1 MSSRIILKKTDTI
14 GKIPLVT
21 DLEYGELAINYADGK
36 VYYKDAANAI
46 RQTALDSAEIREFIQ
61 GADLDLGTNKI
72 LFSNVYSNFA
82 DLPSASDYHGMFAHV
97 HATGKAYYAHA
108 GAWLEIANKSEL
120 DAEEAARIAGDS
132 AEEAARIA
140 ADTALDT
147 SLRSAFAAADTS
159 LNDTLRA
166 YIDAADSDLQAS
178 LQSYADQAEA
188 DAISTA
194 NAHTNTRHDSAISYI
209 DQEIANLGGVSSN
222 GIDSAINA
230 LKDGAPTD
238 LNTLDK
244 LAQAIGDDAVF
255 ASTINAS
262 VNLKVDSAG
271 AISAVAN
278 AGYATQTYVVN
289 RVDSAVAQLVDAA
302 PETLNTLNE
311 LAQALGDNDSFSA
324 DVLQQLGTK
333 KDSAGVV
340 ALINSIVDSAYVAE
354 HHKVIDGGLFDSYD
368 VLELV
373 DSNYVAIRSGGLDST
388 GVTNLIDSAYIQSRQ
403 SSGGGTPSFA
413 AVAQSIIPATDITYD
428 LGSPTHQWRDVYVG
442 PGSLYVNG
450 QKVIEDNSGTITF
463 SADPGQSMA
472 VATTGTSGAYTVT
485 SEAGINLTTT
495 GGNQADIALTP
506 AAGGN
511 IEINGNIQFSAS
523 ASIVSAGVG
532 DITFGDNI
540 DMSLNRITNVSSPQ
554 LSSDVATKGY
564 VDANGGGG
572 AAGTD
577 SATVQG
583 MIDTSIA
590 ALDITDSAPVQAMID
605 TSIAALVDGAP
616 TALDTLNELA
626 TALSNDSDALTAL
639 TTTVDSK
646 LNAAAVTSLIDSAY
660 IQAREASVDVTGVVD
675 SAYVQARQSTTN
687 VNVNL
692 TDFEFI
698 ADSGAT
704 VFSGVDANGVTLNYA
719 SDNLLVHLNGILM
732 KDGVDYTANDG
743 STITLASPADV
754 ADILTI
760 HSFSNAAKVA
770 EATTATTAVPNQVY
784 IVDTTSTAVTV
795 TLPANPKFGDQVK
808 VIDGVGNAETNNITI
823 ARNGSNL
830 LGSGNDFTVDINRAS
845 IEFVYYNTIQGWI
858 ISSST

>member
-1 MSSRIILKKTDTI
+1 MASRIILKKTSTV
-14 GKIPLVT
+14 GRIPLAS
-21 DLEYGELAINYADGK
+21 DLEYGELAINYTDGK
-36 VYYKDAANAI
+36 VYYKDATNAI
-46 RQTALDSAEIREFIQ
+46 RQTALDSAEIRDFIQ
-61 GADLDLGTNKI
+61 GADLDMGTNKV
-72 LFSNVYSNFA
+72 LFSNVYATEA
-82 DLPSASDYHGMFAHV
+82 DLPAAGDYHGMFAHV
-97 HATGKAYYAHA
+97 HGTGKAYYAHA
-108 GAWLEIANKSEL
+108 GAWVEIANKSEV
-120 DAEEAARIAGDS
+120 DAEASAR
-132 AEEAARIA
+132 
-140 ADTALDT
+140 
-147 SLRSAFAAADTS
+147 AAADS
-159 LNDTLRA
+159 ALDVTLRA
-166 YIDAADSDLQAS
+166 YVDAADSDLQAS
-178 LQSYADQAEA
+178 LQSYADQAEL
-188 DAISTA
+188 DAISASNT
-194 NAHTNTRHDSAISYI
+194 HTDTRHDSAISYI
-209 DQEIANLGGVSSN
+209 NQEIASLGGSSTSN
-222 GIDSAINA
+222 IDSAIGA
-230 LKDGAPTD
+230 LRTELQSYSDSGDLALVGGAPAN
-238 LNTLDK
+238 LSTLDA
-244 LAQAIGDDAVF
+244 LAAAIGDDVAF
-255 ASTINAS
+255 STTINAA

-278 AGYATQTYVVN
+278 AGYATQTYVHS

-354 HHKVIDGGLFDSYD
+354 HYRVVDGGLFDSYD

-373 DSNYVAIRSGGLDST
+373 DSNYVAIRSGGLDSSD
-388 GVTNLIDSAYIQSRQ
+388 VTNLIDSAYIQARQ
-403 SSGGGTPSFA
+403 SAGGGSPSYA
-413 AVAQSIIPATDITYD
+413 AVAQSIIPAADITYD

-463 SADPGQSMA
+463 SADNNQSMA
-472 VATTGTSGAYTVT
+472 VSTTGTSGSYTVT

-506 AAGGN
+506 ATGGN
-511 IEINGNIQFSAS
+511 IEINGNIQFSDA

-572 AAGTD
+572 GGGTD

-616 TALDTLNELA
+616 IALDTLNELA
-626 TALSNDSDALTAL
+626 IALLDDSNALAALTV
-639 TTTVDSK
+639 TVDSK
-646 LNAAAVTSLIDSAY
+646 LNAAAVTSLVDSAY
-660 IQAREASVDVTGVVD
+660 VQAREADVTTVID
-675 SAYVQARQSTTN
+675 AAYVQARQSTTN

-692 TDFEFI
+692 TDFEFT

-704 VFSGVDANGVTLNYA
+704 VFSGVDGNGVTLNYA
-719 SDNLLVHLNGILM
+719 TDNLLVHLNGILL

-743 STITLASPADV
+743 STITLASAADA

-760 HSFSNAAKVA
+760 HSFSNAEKVA
-770 EATTATTAVPNQVY
+770 EATSATTAVPNKVY
-784 IVDTTSTAVTV
+784 IVDVSSAPVTI
-795 TLPANPKFGDQVK
+795 TLPANPRFGDQVK
-808 VIDGVGNAETNNITI
+808 VIDGTGNAETNNITV

-830 LGSGNDFTVDINRAS
+830 LGAADNFTVDVNRAS
-845 IEFVYYNTIQGWI
+845 VEFVYYNAAQGWI
-858 ISSST
+858 ISNNS